1 MRLWWRDEMHRH
13 RGRAVHGCFGD
24 WLASTISSSRSIQN
38 GYIYISVLIGSID
51 EDLQTMIVTGL
62 VPVPPIGFAGSK
74 MGTETIELLAVMG
87 LPDVNPAPERGLLL
101 PERIWNG

>member
-24 WLASTISSSRSIQN
+24 WLASTIAASRHIQN

-51 EDLQTMIVTGL
+51 EDLQKSHDRNGAR
-62 VPVPPIGFAGSK
+62 AGAAYRVRRVED
-74 MGTETIELLAVMG
+74 GYG
-87 LPDVNPAPERGLLL
+87 ND
-101 PERIWNG
+101 